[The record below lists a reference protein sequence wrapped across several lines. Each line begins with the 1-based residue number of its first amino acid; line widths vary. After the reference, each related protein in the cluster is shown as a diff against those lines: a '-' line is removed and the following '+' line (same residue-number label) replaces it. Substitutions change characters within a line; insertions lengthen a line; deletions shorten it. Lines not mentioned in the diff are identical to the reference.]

1 MENSTA
7 YNAASEVMEHLLA
20 LGVLNLPEQS
30 TDEEFRAVGERL
42 KMVLAVI
49 IHGEYQD
56 IKRAQ

>member
-7 YNAASEVMEHLLA
+7 FNAASEVMEHLLA
-20 LGVLNLPEQS
+20 LGVLDLPEQS
-30 TDEEFRAVGERL
+30 TDEEFRAASDKL

-56 IKRAQ
+56 AERAL